1 MIFKIFIRLWAYS
14 FFLLIWLV
22 NEKYGQMWY
31 PETLFNLSMIILIFH
46 VTISLSL
53 FKNEN
58 LSYRFFNFLIT
69 RYSSL
74 PFTTVYDR
82 YQTFMRRS
90 VLKPSG
96 TIVTKTA
103 RNEIDSN
110 SFFLILTRNACH
122 THRIQV

>member
-1 MIFKIFIRLWAYS
+1 M
-14 FFLLIWLV
+14 
-22 NEKYGQMWY
+22 
-31 PETLFNLSMIILIFH
+31 
-46 VTISLSL
+46 TISPSL
-53 FKNEN
+53 FKHEN
-58 LSYRFFNFLIT
+58 LSYRFFNLLIT
-69 RYSSL
+69 QVFL

-122 THRIQV
+122 THRIQEK